1 MILYL
6 SFQNAFSLKH
16 VKRLNMENLWIV
28 LGIVFIT
35 MPYSN
40 GQPAEGIF
48 SENAQALKPWSEDAR
63 YWQYKGKPVLLLGG
77 SKTDHIFLADELK
90 AHLDD
95 IQAVGGNYVRNTMS
109 QREPIEL
116 KPYLLRYDGKF
127 DLDMWNEA
135 YWSRFANM
143 LKWTEERDIVVQI
156 EVWDRFDFSREFWEI
171 SPWNP
176 AQNINYTFAESGFD
190 GDYPMHPS
198 RDKQPFFHSIAG
210 MPQYEGKLDLIR
222 DYQEDFVAKML
233 SHSLDFDHVLYCMN
247 NETSTP
253 PSWGR
258 YWIEFILAKAA
269 EKGKRVFV
277 TDMFDDAHKGELAEH
292 TSVVFRDASHYQ
304 FADISQVN
312 SRNFGE
318 DHWKE
323 LLWLIQQVNENHPRP
338 SNHTKIYGGGY
349 KSFGTGG
356 LEDGVERFWRNILG
370 GSASARFHR
379 PDSGNGLNDRAQA
392 SIQAARLVESR
403 IKFWD
408 IEPHTALLSNRE
420 ANEAY
425 LASYPGE
432 SYLLYFTFGGSVGL
446 DLSATNGEFEVR
458 WVSVT
463 EGRWLSE
470 KPTEIRGG
478 GVVEISA
485 PFKGGWIAVIT
496 KKRM

>member
-1 MILYL
+1 MKKLCMVLACFIMVT
-6 SFQNAFSLKH
+6 SAGRGQVAERTFTQN
-16 VKRLNMENLWIV
+16 ED
-28 LGIVFIT
+28 
-35 MPYSN
+35 
-40 GQPAEGIF
+40 
-48 SENAQALKPWSEDAR
+48 ALKPWSEDAR
-63 YWQYKGKPVLLLGG
+63 YWQYKGSPVMLLGG
-77 SKTDHIFLADELK
+77 SKTDHIFLAEGLK

-95 IQAVGGNYVRNTMS
+95 IQAAGGNYVRNTMS

-127 DLDMWNEA
+127 DLDNWNLE

-143 LKWTEERDIVVQI
+143 LKWTAERDIFVQI
-156 EVWDRFDFSREFWEI
+156 EVWDRFDFSKEFWEI

-176 AQNINYTFAESGFD
+176 AMNINYTHAESGFD
-190 GDYPMHPS
+190 KDYPLHPS
-198 RDKQPFFHSIAG
+198 RDKQPFFHSIPG
-210 MPQYEGKLDLIR
+210 MPQFRGNLDLIR
-222 DYQEDFVAKML
+222 HYQEAFVAKML
-233 SHSLDFDHVLYCMN
+233 SYSLEYDHVLYCMN

-253 PSWGR
+253 PAWGQ

-269 EKGKRVFV
+269 DEGKKVFV
-277 TDMFDDAHKGELAEH
+277 TDMFDDAHKGEEAEH
-292 TSVVFRDASHYQ
+292 TLIVFKDPDHYM

-323 LLWLIQQVNENHPRP
+323 LLWLIQQVNENDRRP

-379 PDSGNGLNDRAQA
+379 PDSGNGFNDRTRA
-392 SIQAARLVESR
+392 SIKAARLVESK

-408 IEPHTALLSNRE
+408 IEPHTELLSDRD

-425 LASYPGE
+425 LAASPGE
-432 SYLLYFTFGGSVGL
+432 SYLIYFTYGGNVGL
-446 DLSATNGEFEVR
+446 DLSAARGDFEVL
-458 WVSVT
+458 WISVT

-470 KPTEIRGG
+470 KPTIIQGG
-478 GVVEISA
+478 AVVEISA
-485 PFKGGWIAVIT
+485 PFKGGWVAMIT
-496 KKRM
+496 KKAV